1 VVRQEADRIRR
12 YCHLSTGNYNVRTGA
27 VYSDLGLFTCRE
39 DFAED
44 LTEVFNLLTGY
55 TRPQRFHHV
64 VMAPMRLREH
74 FIRMIEHETEQALG
88 GRPARII
95 AKVNSLVDRAVIEKL
110 YSASQAGV
118 QVDIIV
124 RGMCSLRPGVE
135 GLSDRIRVISIVD
148 RYLEHA
154 RIFYFLNGE
163 PHSFWLASA
172 DWMPRN
178 FDRRIEIAF
187 PVIEPRLQT
196 KLREILDLQLDDNTK
211 AWFMQPDGSYVR
223 SRPDGKP
230 AFRFQERFY
239 NMLQAEQA
247 SSAKGISAPEW
258 NDCQRDDYPYRF
270 PATDSD

>member
-1 VVRQEADRIRR
+1 
-12 YCHLSTGNYNVRTGA
+12 
-27 VYSDLGLFTCRE
+27 
-39 DFAED
+39 
-44 LTEVFNLLTGY
+44 
-55 TRPQRFHHV
+55 
-64 VMAPMRLREH
+64 
-74 FIRMIEHETEQALG
+74 
-88 GRPARII
+88 
-95 AKVNSLVDRAVIEKL
+95 
-110 YSASQAGV
+110 
-118 QVDIIV
+118 
-124 RGMCSLRPGVE
+124 
-135 GLSDRIRVISIVD
+135 
-148 RYLEHA
+148 
-154 RIFYFLNGE
+154 
-163 PHSFWLASA
+163 
-172 DWMPRN
+172 MPRN